1 MTRKVSKDSVKLDNV
16 VIEGQ
21 HKEFT
26 IAEIKHSKKIIK
38 SATPKGTLDWYLKWI
53 ASVIILISMSMS
65 MRGVD
70 GLQIYDLSLSVVGV
84 SLWLIVSFIWN
95 DRALIVVNGVGLLL
109 LLKTLIGVLAA

>member
-53 ASVIILISMSMS
+53 ASVIVLISMS

>member
-38 SATPKGTLDWYLKWI
+38 SATPKGTLDWYLKWM
-53 ASVIILISMSMS
+53 ASVIILISMS

-70 GLQIYDLSLSVVGV
+70 GLQIYDLSFSVVGV

>member
-53 ASVIILISMSMS
+53 ASVIILISMSM
-65 MRGVD
+65 RGVD
-70 GLQIYDLSLSVVGV
+70 GLQIYDLSLSAVGV

>member
-38 SATPKGTLDWYLKWI
+38 SATPKGTLTGI
-53 ASVIILISMSMS
+53 
-65 MRGVD
+65 
-70 GLQIYDLSLSVVGV
+70 
-84 SLWLIVSFIWN
+84 
-95 DRALIVVNGVGLLL
+95 
-109 LLKTLIGVLAA
+109 

>member
-53 ASVIILISMSMS
+53 ASVIVLISMS

-70 GLQIYDLSLSVVGV
+70 GLQIYDLSFSVVGV